1 MRKLPQLTRSQRDGL
16 VKVIDVFMEG
26 METATSRAAFNL
38 AWDTMLLVVELTLG
52 FIPSDLTLDNLV
64 TFRDN
69 LAKSGVIE
77 DN

>member
-1 MRKLPQLTRSQRDGL
+1 MQKMPKLTRAQRDGL

-38 AWDTMLLVVELTLG
+38 AYDTMLLVVELTLG
-52 FIPSDLTLDNLV
+52 YIPSDLTLDNLV

-69 LAKSGVIE
+69 LAQTGTIE